1 MFDELVR
8 GMTSQEGELWD
19 NAFVPSIRDHL
30 FESSTDNGG
39 LGRIRMP
46 YITCVKL
53 THHAFTTPFSSRHS
67 GVEHPARP

>member
-30 FESSTDNGG
+30 FESSTDSGG
-39 LGRIRMP
+39 LGK
-46 YITCVKL
+46 CL
-53 THHAFTTPFSSRHS
+53 TYPN
-67 GVEHPARP
+67 